1 MNSSPPIIDLR
12 PDHWEIVLEIL
23 QRRLPSRHVF
33 AFGSRATWTAKDY
46 SDLDLAIMGE
56 QPVPLSV
63 LSALNEE
70 FVESDLPFRVDIV
83 DFASLD
89 DNFRAI
95 IQQHGVPVQCPWDV
109 ISSTIHVSKKE
120 LKTVQR
126 LIEKHLPNTEAWVYG
141 NRLKGGS
148 NRKSDLNIIVFST
161 PEQQQKVS
169 GLRNAFDES
178 ELSFH
183 INLLVSEEGSGGSHK
198 EIEKG
203 YFVFVSG
210 EQKRKISNWRDVS
223 IGEIADI
230 VGGGTPSTKDAE
242 NFDGS
247 VPWLTPKDL
256 SGTHERYISRG
267 ERNLSQ
273 KGLDSSS
280 AKLLPNNSVLLSTR
294 APIGYVAL
302 AKNPIATNQ
311 GFRNLIVR
319 DDVVPEFLYYWLKS
333 NTQELER
340 HASGSTFLEL
350 SGSALREISIKIA
363 PVPEQRRIAHILG
376 TLDDKIDLNRRM
388 NATLEAM
395 SQALFKSWFV
405 DFDPVRAKMEERNT
419 GLPKHVADLFPDSL
433 VESELGEIPQ
443 GWIVK
448 TLGEISSK
456 PQYGFTASAKKDQV
470 GPKFLRITDIN
481 KSSWISWSKV
491 PYCRMSADNF
501 SKYQLRKGDILIA
514 RMADPGHGVLVEE
527 ELHAV
532 FASYLIRFRPLK
544 SLHRHFLQYWIRS
557 QPYWQL
563 VRGRAAGTTRKSLNA
578 RVLSAFTLVIP
589 PDSLSQVFERVIRSY
604 RNRVLKNSGEILLLS
619 NLRDTLLPKLISGE
633 IRLPEPGTGMETQA

>member
-95 IQQHGVPVQCPWDV
+95 IQQHGVPVQSPRDV

-120 LKTVQR
+120 LKTVQK

-141 NRLKGGS
+141 NRLKGES

-161 PEQQQKVS
+161 PERQQEVS
-169 GLRNAFDES
+169 DLRNAFDES

-183 INLLVSEEGSGGSHK
+183 INLLVSEEGSDGFHK
-198 EIEKG
+198 EIKKG
-203 YFVFVSG
+203 YFVFING
-210 EQKRKISNWRDVS
+210 EKKRKISNWRDVS
-223 IGEIADI
+223 VGEIANI
-230 VGGGTPSTKDAE
+230 VGGGTPSTKDAD
-242 NFDGS
+242 NFDGT

-256 SGTHERYISRG
+256 SGTHERYIRRG
-267 ERNLSQ
+267 KRNLSQ

-280 AKLLPNNSVLLSTR
+280 AKLLPKNSVLLSTR

-311 GFRNLIVR
+311 GFRSLIVR

-350 SGSALREISIKIA
+350 SRSALREISIKIA
-363 PVPEQRRIAHILG
+363 PVPEQRKIAHILG
-376 TLDDKIDLNRRM
+376 TLDDKIELNRRM

-395 SQALFKSWFV
+395 ARAIFKSWFV
-405 DFDPVRAKMEERNT
+405 NFDPVRAKMEGRDT
-419 GLPKHVADLFPDSL
+419 GLPKHIADLFPGRL
-433 VESELGEIPQ
+433 VESEMGEIPK
-443 GWIVK
+443 GWDIFRLDQLASHY
-448 TLGEISSK
+448 TK
-456 PQYGFTASAKKDQV
+456 PTS
-470 GPKFLRITDIN
+470 PSR
-481 KSSWISWSKV
+481 S
-491 PYCRMSADNF
+491 P
-501 SKYQLRKGDILIA
+501 
-514 RMADPGHGVLVEE
+514 EE
-527 ELHAV
+527 EYEHFSIPAYDAGRLPSV
-532 FASYLIRFRPLK
+532 EMGAS
-544 SLHRHFLQYWIRS
+544 IRS
-557 QPYWQL
+557 NKTFVRKDAVLLSKLNPRIPRVWMPVESKGRMQVCSTEFL
-563 VRGRAAGTTRKSLNA
+563 VFTPLPPSNRSL
-578 RVLSAFTLVIP
+578 LFTLFV
-589 PDSLSQVFERVIRSY
+589 DHSFRSLLESMVTGTSTSHQRVSPKALKTQVVLAGSPRVFRVFDEMVGSMLAKILNNRS
-604 RNRVLKNSGEILLLS
+604 EATILATV
-619 NLRDTLLPKLISGE
+619 RDTLLPKLISGRIPLSVNE
-633 IRLPEPGTGMETQA
+633 